1 MGGASVHSAHRKPGP
16 AIEQDC
22 PGVLR
27 RRKYWLDGLT
37 DLEPER
43 LFVIAEIWAAAA
55 RARSPDHRKTTMLVM
70 GLRMT
75 GMGVVLD
82 GQRSTA
88 TGSKSDQCRSSSLNC
103 GPSSTQSGR
112 AFRGSR
118 PCSEKQESEPR
129 MARGPSLESS
139 WTSARQWNVPT
150 TSVRAD
156 TIQTDQE
163 PIHPGPGNLGTITCS
178 LQGARRSVSSQIK
191 ISEMENE
198 GPVSTVHRMSGQY
211 LK

>member
-1 MGGASVHSAHRKPGP
+1 MHSAHRKPGH
-16 AIEQDC
+16 AIEQDS

-27 RRKYWLDGLT
+27 RRQYWLDGLT

-43 LFVIAEIWAAAA
+43 LFVIAETWAAAA
-55 RARSPDHRKTTMLVM
+55 RARSPDHCKTTMLVV

-75 GMGVVLD
+75 GTGVALD
-82 GQRSTA
+82 GPPSTA
-88 TGSKSDQCRSSSLNC
+88 TGSKPDQCRSPRLNC

-129 MARGPSLESS
+129 MARGAALASASA
-139 WTSARQWNVPT
+139 SARQWNVPT

-156 TIQTDQE
+156 AIQTDQE
-163 PIHPGPGNLGTITCS
+163 PFHPIQGTMGLSIAACKAPVVRYHPKS
-178 LQGARRSVSSQIK
+178 RSQRWKMNAQFRPFIGCQA
-191 ISEMENE
+191 N
-198 GPVSTVHRMSGQY
+198 T
-211 LK
+211 